1 MQTRWMAPDNDLS
14 LVCRAVQQ
22 IATHGTASGRPHFRL
37 RISWRRLVRIGGLSA
52 LTCHGAAAG
61 PLVDTEQY
69 DLQEIVV
76 TAEKRSSTVQK
87 TSISMTAIS
96 GQDLQARGASA
107 VEQALQEVPGVS
119 FSSGGPGQTQF
130 EIRGLSQNGGES
142 PTVGFYLDET
152 PVTPPALSSNGKVSI
167 DPDLYDLSR
176 IEVLRGPQGTLYG
189 AGAMGGTIK
198 LVTNPPDL
206 TAFYATGE
214 SILSGTQG
222 GGVNYRQNAMVN
234 LPMADGKVAV
244 RLVGTQSHTS
254 GWIDRIIVPDFP
266 LESNGTGNGYFGN
279 TRGDVASIRPTQIYR
294 NVNDETLTSGRASV
308 LFQPV
313 QELSITAAV
322 FYQRIEQ
329 GGPNAYDLPPDTP
342 AHYQPFDLREP
353 YSDRFTVSSLGVEYA
368 FAGMQL
374 TSATSYLSRLTN
386 LTQDN
391 SEQTQNFLNLG
402 AFTLAAGGFGPV
414 QSGEADPTRQFSQ
427 EIRLA
432 SNGEGSL
439 QWLTGVF
446 YSSYRALQ
454 NLYSKSDA
462 VLAVSGG
469 ASDYLFQFYA
479 PTEIVQRAWF
489 GNASYQASDRI
500 KLTAGLRY
508 FSYSQSEHTAGSGL
522 YYTGSL
528 ATSYASGAAS
538 DKGINPMATLSYSPS
553 DDVMLYTTAAKGF
566 REGAGNIPVPTGNS
580 GQPLQCLQDLQALGR
595 TSAPLTY
602 GPDTVWSYEIGAKS
616 KLLDQ
621 RLTLNGDIYYL
632 KWSNVQQPV
641 ALACGISFTD
651 NAADAAVKGGEVEA
665 TLKLNAHVRLMQNI
679 GFAHAAFTRDSL
691 ESGIV
696 AGQRLLDVPEW
707 TISTAIE
714 YRIGLNATDE
724 VSGRLSNSYVSSS
737 DEITYGPDHLPSR
750 DLTSLRLTYQHQDLS
765 AALFIDNLRN
775 TRAVYQYLPSVSFT
789 SPGFER
795 AAISQPRTIGIDLNY
810 RF

>member
-1 MQTRWMAPDNDLS
+1 MR
-14 LVCRAVQQ
+14 
-22 IATHGTASGRPHFRL
+22 
-37 RISWRRLVRIGGLSA
+37 
-52 LTCHGAAAG
+52 AAAKPFHLLIAG
-61 PLVDTEQY
+61 VMGTLFNCAALAGNSVAAADKY

-96 GQDLQARGASA
+96 GQDLQDRGISA
-107 VEQALQEVPGVS
+107 VEEALQEVPGVS

-198 LVTNPPDL
+198 LVTNPPDPSHL
-206 TAFYATGE
+206 YATGE

-254 GWIDRIIVPDFP
+254 GWIDRIVVSDFP
-266 LESNGTGNGYFGN
+266 LETNPTGNGYYGN
-279 TRGDVASIRPTQIYR
+279 TRGNVASIPPTKIYR
-294 NVNDETLTSGRASV
+294 NVNDENLTSGRASV
-308 LFQPV
+308 LLRPMD
-313 QELSITAAV
+313 ELSITAAV
-322 FYQRIEQ
+322 FYQRIKQ
-329 GGPNAYDLPPDTP
+329 GGPNAYDSPPDAL
-342 AHYQPFDLREP
+342 AHYQPSDLAEP
-353 YSDRFTVSSLGVEYA
+353 YSDQFTVSSLTINYDLSW
-368 FAGMQL
+368 MKI
-374 TSATSYLSRLTN
+374 TSATSYLSRETH

-402 AFTLAAGGFGPV
+402 AFPITSGGFGAV
-414 QSGEADPTRQFSQ
+414 QSGETDPTRQFSQ
-427 EIRLA
+427 EVRVA
-432 SNGEGSL
+432 SNGDGSL
-439 QWLTGVF
+439 QWLTGLF
-446 YSSYRALQ
+446 YSSYNAVQ

-462 VLAVSGG
+462 VLGVSGG

-479 PTEIVQRAWF
+479 PTQIVQRAWF
-489 GNASYQASDRI
+489 GNASYQASDQI

-528 ATSYASGAAS
+528 ATSYASGSAS

-553 DDVMLYTTAAKGF
+553 DDVMIYTTAAKGF
-566 REGAGNIPVPTGNS
+566 REGAGNIPVPTGTS
-580 GQPLQCLQDLQALGR
+580 GQPLQCLQNLEALGR

-616 KLLDQ
+616 KVLDQ

-632 KWSNVQQPV
+632 KWSKVQQPV

-651 NAADAAVKGGEVEA
+651 NAADAAVKGGEIEA
-665 TLKLNAHVRLMQNI
+665 LLKVNSHLRLIQNI
-679 GFAHAAFTRDSL
+679 GFAHAAFTRDSV

-714 YRIGLNATDE
+714 YRTSVNGNDE

-737 DEITYGPDHLPSR
+737 NEITYGLDHLPPR
-750 DLTSLRLTYQHQDLS
+750 DLTALRFMYKHKDLS
-765 AALFIDNLRN
+765 ATLFVDNLRN
-775 TRAVYQYLPSVSFT
+775 TRVVYQYLPSVSFT

-795 AAISQPRTIGIDLNY
+795 IATSQPRTIGIDLNY
-810 RF
+810 GF